1 MTINASQFSAL
12 LPKYDRWSVGYE
24 PLFHRLSDA
33 APTEKVTY
41 PPYNITQF
49 DDTYVI
55 ELAVAGFR
63 SDEIDITVKDRTLTV
78 ASDTS
83 AIDETPG
90 QKGKELHKGIARRS
104 FKLNFA
110 LAEHIEVQ
118 EAKLEDG
125 ILTITLEQEIPEE
138 LKPKVIP
145 ITG

>member
-1 MTINASQFSAL
+1 MTISLPQFTE
-12 LPKYDRWSVGYE
+12 LPNLDRWSIGYE
-24 PLFHRLSDA
+24 HLLKTLSSS
-33 APTEKVTY
+33 APTSKVTY

-49 DDTYVI
+49 DEKYVL

-63 SDEIDITVKDRTLTV
+63 RDELDITVKDRTLTV

-110 LAEHIEVQ
+110 LAEHIEVK

>member
-1 MTINASQFSAL
+1 MTIS
-12 LPKYDRWSVGYE
+12 LPRFTELPYDRWSIGYE

-33 APTEKVTY
+33 APTAKVTY

-49 DDTYVI
+49 DEKYVL

-63 SDEIDITVKDRTLTV
+63 RDELDITVKDRTLTV

-83 AIDETPG
+83 VIEEAPG

-110 LAEHIEVQ
+110 LAEHIEIKD
-118 EAKLEDG
+118 AKLEDG
-125 ILTITLEQEIPEE
+125 ILTITLEQEIPEK
-138 LKPKVIP
+138 LKPRVIP
-145 ITG
+145 ITD

>member
-1 MTINASQFSAL
+1 MTISLPQFTE
-12 LPKYDRWSVGYE
+12 LPNLDRWSIGYE
-24 PLFHRLSDA
+24 HLLKTLSSS
-33 APTEKVTY
+33 APTAKVTY

-49 DDTYVI
+49 DEKYVV

-63 SDEIDITVKDRTLTV
+63 RDEIDITVKDRTLTV

-83 AIDETPG
+83 AVEEIPG
-90 QKGKELHKGIARRS
+90 QKGKELHRGIARRD

-110 LAEHIEVQ
+110 LAEHIEVK

>member
-1 MTINASQFSAL
+1 MTISLPQFPSYPTWSIGYDQL
-12 LPKYDRWSVGYE
+12 L
-24 PLFHRLSDA
+24 HRLSDS
-33 APTEKVTY
+33 APTSKVTY

-49 DDTYVI
+49 DEKYVV

-63 SDEIDITVKDRTLTV
+63 RDEIDITVKDRTLTV

-90 QKGKELHKGIARRS
+90 QKGKELHKGIAQRS

-110 LAEHIEVQ
+110 LAEHIEVK